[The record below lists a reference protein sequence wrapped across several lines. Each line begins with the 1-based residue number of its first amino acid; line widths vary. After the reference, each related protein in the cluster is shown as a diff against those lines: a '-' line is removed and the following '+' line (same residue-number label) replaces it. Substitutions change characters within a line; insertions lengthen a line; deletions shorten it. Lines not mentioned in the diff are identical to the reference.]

1 MNSSNVDMVVSYKRD
16 QWEGGKNGSRGGFGP
31 HDKFEKGEAWN
42 PKCNK
47 TSHGSGE
54 RAEFH
59 MPKKDKRDKSD
70 KEC

>member
-1 MNSSNVDMVVSYKRD
+1 MVVSYKKD
-16 QWEGGKNGSRGGFGP
+16 QLEGGKNGSRGGFGP
-31 HDKFEKGEAWN
+31 HDKFEKGETWN

-59 MPKKDKRDKSD
+59 MPKKDKRDKSE